1 MNEFAKSTDGEYI
14 ILNVPYAEVY
24 IPYDVYNDSPDKGG
38 NPVAYAYGE
47 GVRSTGLFNIRFFY
61 NEDENRESNKLRT
74 FNYPNVITMYP
85 SDKEIKTMKL
95 ESDMEEDKY
104 IIFKFYKGD
113 IIMSTKIQKDSKNC
127 EAFMKQLISGK
138 LPKGLNYTDLYY
150 AWMKNF
156 QINGINPGVPAIT
169 LQIIISENCRSKNNP
184 MLQFRKVVSD
194 KGVGLTDY
202 KVHNMVDIC
211 SNSSVF
217 NALTFERYADMLTTS
232 INMTMEGTKQNT
244 TPLEQVLYM

>member
-1 MNEFAKSTDGEYI
+1 
-14 ILNVPYAEVY
+14 
-24 IPYDVYNDSPDKGG
+24 
-38 NPVAYAYGE
+38 
-47 GVRSTGLFNIRFFY
+47 
-61 NEDENRESNKLRT
+61 
-74 FNYPNVITMYP
+74 
-85 SDKEIKTMKL
+85 MKL

-184 MLQFRKVVSD
+184 MVS
-194 KGVGLTDY
+194 
-202 KVHNMVDIC
+202 I
-211 SNSSVF
+211 
-217 NALTFERYADMLTTS
+217 
-232 INMTMEGTKQNT
+232 
-244 TPLEQVLYM
+244 